1 MTARWRF
8 GAGTIAVSVGVTLV
22 ALLSTA
28 APTEGA
34 GPPVATYMGD
44 EVCSACHGDLI
55 PAWRAT
61 LHSKAFAHPYAHED
75 VMSRGCEGC
84 HGPGSLHVEAGGGRG
99 IGGLVTF
106 ASDDEPTVRSENAV
120 CLECHS
126 GGRRL
131 YWEGSPH
138 HSSDVSCASCHR
150 IMESTAEDVDTC
162 ARCHT
167 LQNAQRFRNAHMP
180 LREGRMSC
188 SSCHNVHGTITESL
202 IPQHTINDNCYG
214 CHAEKRGPFLWEHP
228 PVMESCLNCH
238 LPHGSTRPSMLRD
251 SPPRLCQECHAAG
264 HPSNPRDP
272 TSKFVLGGSCLNCHP
287 QIHGTNHPSGMRL
300 TR

>member
-1 MTARWRF
+1 MPARWRF

-61 LHSKAFAHPYAHED
+61 IHAKAFAHPYAHED

-99 IGGLVTF
+99 SGGLVTF

-150 IMESTAEDVDTC
+150 IMGSTAEDVDTC

-180 LREGRMSC
+180 LREGKMSC
-188 SSCHNVHGTITESL
+188 SSCRS
-202 IPQHTINDNCYG
+202 
-214 CHAEKRGPFLWEHP
+214 
-228 PVMESCLNCH
+228 S
-238 LPHGSTRPSMLRD
+238 GSTRPSWRAASTVTCRTARRGRACSGTTLPASAR
-251 SPPRLCQECHAAG
+251 SVTPPVT
-264 HPSNPRDP
+264 PRTRVIP
-272 TSKFVLGGSCLNCHP
+272 RTGSRSEAP
-287 QIHGTNHPSGMRL
+287 A
-300 TR
+300 